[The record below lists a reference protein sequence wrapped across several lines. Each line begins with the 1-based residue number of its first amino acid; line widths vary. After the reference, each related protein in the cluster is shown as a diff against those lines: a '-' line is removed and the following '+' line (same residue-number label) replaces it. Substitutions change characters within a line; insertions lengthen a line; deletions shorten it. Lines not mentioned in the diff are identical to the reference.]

1 MTPDQIKLLKSSYA
15 QVETIADT
23 AAGLFYGRL
32 FEVAPSVKPLF
43 KNDMKAQGRMLL
55 SAIGLVVRG
64 LENPEAIM
72 PAVKAMGERH
82 NRYGAEPEHY
92 PVVGECLLW
101 TLEQGLGDAFT
112 PELKQAWAEAYEL
125 LSGLM
130 IDAQKAA
137 GAGFA
142 KAG

>member
-1 MTPDQIKLLKSSYA
+1 MTSEKIRLLKSSFA
-15 QVETIADT
+15 QVEGIADT
-23 AAGLFYGRL
+23 ASGLFYGRL
-32 FEVAPSVKPLF
+32 FEVAPGVKPLF
-43 KNDMKAQGRMLL
+43 KNDMQAQGRMLL

-64 LENPEAIM
+64 LENPSAIA

-82 NRYGAEPEHY
+82 VRYGALPEHY

-101 TLEQGLGDAFT
+101 TLEQGLGEAFT
-112 PELKQAWAEAYEL
+112 PELKQAWAEAYGV

-137 GAGFA
+137 VQRAA
-142 KAG
+142 

>member
-15 QVETIADT
+15 QVETIAD
-23 AAGLFYGRL
+23 AAADLFYGRL
-32 FEVAPSVKPLF
+32 FEVAPAVKPLF

-72 PAVKAMGERH
+72 PAVKSMGERH
-82 NRYGAEPEHY
+82 NRYGALPEHY

-101 TLEQGLGDAFT
+101 TLEQGLGDSFT

-137 GAGFA
+137 GFA
-142 KAG
+142 KAS

>member
-1 MTPDQIKLLKSSYA
+1 MTPDQIRLLKSSYA
-15 QVETIADT
+15 QVEPIADT

-32 FEVAPSVKPLF
+32 FEVAPGVKPLF
-43 KNDMKAQGRMLL
+43 KNDMQAQGRMLL

-64 LENPEAIM
+64 IDKPESIAS
-72 PAVKAMGERH
+72 AVQAMGERH
-82 NRYGAEPEHY
+82 VRYGALPEHY

-101 TLEQGLGDAFT
+101 TLEQGLGEAFT
-112 PELKQAWAEAYEL
+112 PELKQVWAEAYAV

-137 GAGFA
+137 TARA
-142 KAG
+142 A